1 MNLFNHIKCKP
12 LHSNVDQL
20 ATLVACMDIT
30 FLVIVKLLAAY
41 IASWLPLLLYL
52 F

>member
-1 MNLFNHIKCKP
+1 MNVFDHIKCKP

-30 FLVIVKLLAAY
+30 FVVIFKLLAA
-41 IASWLPLLLYL
+41 
-52 F
+52 